1 MEPSLAG
8 DVCMPAHS
16 RTNGDI
22 IDMQTEELKKLKR
35 SILQVIKPTVVH

>member
-1 MEPSLAG
+1 
-8 DVCMPAHS
+8 MPAHS
-16 RTNGDI
+16 RTKGDI